1 MNSLQKASVQQS
13 IESGNSRLTEAWMM
27 AIAIIILVALQAPT
41 HSQTPSTRSQP
52 PTQPFI
58 LNRV

>member
-13 IESGNSRLTEAWMM
+13 IDSGNRRLTEACIM
-27 AIAIIILVALQAPT
+27 AIAIVILVALQAHT
-41 HSQTPSTRSQP
+41 HSQTPSTGSQP